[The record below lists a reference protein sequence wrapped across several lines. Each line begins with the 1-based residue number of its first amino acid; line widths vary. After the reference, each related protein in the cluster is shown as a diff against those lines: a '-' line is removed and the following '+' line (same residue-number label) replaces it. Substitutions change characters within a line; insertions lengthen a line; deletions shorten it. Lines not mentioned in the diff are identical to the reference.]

1 MSARKLLALSKYMKQ
16 QVKKQGMSL
25 NYAIEYNYDDKE
37 LYVDVTEEW
46 ENKQELMVND

>member
-1 MSARKLLALSKYMKQ
+1 MKQ

-25 NYAIEYNYDDKE
+25 NYAIEYDYDDKE
-37 LYVDVTEEW
+37 LYVDATEEW